1 MIGPLSETNVWN
13 KDKSRVDILF
23 ALRKDSES
31 KFISQRKESYI
42 RSMLD
47 SENKT
52 KNITF
57 KLVDWDDAGHFCN
70 STLTD
75 PEGPD
80 FTYIVTFYCC
90 KVQISNYKKNF

>member
-1 MIGPLSETNVWN
+1 MSPSL
-13 KDKSRVDILF
+13 
-23 ALRKDSES
+23 
-31 KFISQRKESYI
+31 SQRNESYI

-47 SENKT
+47 AENKT

-57 KLVDWDDAGHFCN
+57 KLVDWSDATLFYN

-80 FTYIVTFYCC
+80 FTYKVTF
-90 KVQISNYKKNF
+90 